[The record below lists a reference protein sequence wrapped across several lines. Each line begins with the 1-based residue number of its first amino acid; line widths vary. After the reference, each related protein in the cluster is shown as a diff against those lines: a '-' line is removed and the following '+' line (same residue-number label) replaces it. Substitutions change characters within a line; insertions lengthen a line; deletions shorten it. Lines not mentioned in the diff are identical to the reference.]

1 MARSTFSGPTDPMSP
16 PHARG
21 RLDRNPA
28 SVSFTTKAERSM
40 SNNDEYV
47 GRFSEGDEVL
57 GSEGEEVLGE
67 DDPEKHRMGSFADE
81 DLLAAVQ
88 RSRVLEAS

>member
-1 MARSTFSGPTDPMSP
+1 MAGSTFQTDRPNEPT
-16 PHARG
+16 ARAG
-21 RLDRNPA
+21 KAAPEPGDR
-28 SVSFTTKAERSM
+28 VIRDQGGRSM

-47 GRFSEGDEVL
+47 GRISEGDEVL